1 MVALTARLGVA
12 VSAKAE
18 ALAPITNAVIDARN
32 RHVLVSFI
40 LFLSF
45 FAIGPWVSY

>member
-1 MVALTARLGVA
+1 VALTARFWVA

-18 ALAPITNAVIDARN
+18 ALAPITNAVVDTRN

-45 FAIGPWVSY
+45 FVMVLLASR